1 MTYFL
6 GGYYLIKLRPVA
18 FGSLE
23 SKCLLT
29 CSSCINDSL
38 LDNWSYSWTTDN
50 DKNLNDLTES
60 YKIDKNVISELRAWV
75 DIKLEEKKI
84 GWIDLFRN
92 LETAKAYRR
101 NFFADVQ
108 DVKIIAIYFNEQE
121 ASDLVDKFEPEK
133 EIQESIGLYQN
144 IKNRTPEITDGNE
157 IFRGFD
163 IIGIE
168 LDGSFHTFHCH
179 DLANELAEKFNI
191 HINQF
196 GLYDNIPNFQEVSEY
211 MNDENNGFEPVPW
224 FVVKTVE
231 IVD

>member
-1 MTYFL
+1 MNSFL
-6 GGYYLIKLRPVA
+6 GGYYLIKLRPVT

-50 DKNLNDLTES
+50 GMNLNDLIES
-60 YKIDKNVISELRAWV
+60 YDIDRNVISKLRAWV
-75 DIKLEEKKI
+75 DKKLDEKKI
-84 GWIDLFRN
+84 GWIDLFRD
-92 LETAKAYRR
+92 LETAKAYQR

-108 DVKIIAIYFNEQE
+108 DVKIMAIYFGEQE
-121 ASDLVDKFEPEK
+121 ATDLVDEFEPEK

-144 IKNRTPEITDGNE
+144 IKDRIPEIIDDKE

-168 LDGSFHTFHCH
+168 LDGSFHTFHCY
-179 DLANELAEKFNI
+179 DLANELAQKFNI
-191 HINQF
+191 NTNQF
-196 GLYDNIPNFQEVSEY
+196 GLYDNIPNFQEISEY

-231 IVD
+231 VLD